1 MAIDLDQFKGI
12 FFEESF
18 EGLDAMESGLLEM
31 NDGGTNLDTVN
42 TIFRAAHSIKGGS
55 GTFGLDSITSFTH
68 IMEGMLDE
76 MREGK
81 REATPDI
88 VNVLLES
95 VDVLRELMTAYQ
107 NNENPDVSHMEDLQ
121 KQLAVLRDSKPNT
134 QVDSIA
140 ESDNGN
146 DSDGNQTDDGG
157 KIEGWNISFHPHAD
171 LFKTGNDPSLILREL
186 SELGEIS
193 VVVDDSHVPAFSEM
207 DPEVCYLSWE
217 IHLKGEI
224 SEAQISE
231 VFEWVEDDCDLEL
244 NAIYPPRKEGDR
256 RVGDRRKPVA
266 DDRRQ
271 GNRRQEARRPNDKPP
286 SKPAATIRVGTD
298 RIDGIIDMVGELVI
312 TQSMLSQLGE
322 DFDMSKL
329 GRLRDGLDELERNS
343 RELQENIMRI
353 RMQPISFA
361 FNRFPRVVHDLSQK
375 LGKKIRLEMVGEETE
390 MDKTVMEKINDP
402 LVHLVRN
409 CLDHGLETPEERLES
424 CKDEEGYVR
433 LKAFHQGGSIVVEVS
448 DDGRGL
454 SREKI
459 LNKALEKGL
468 VKESDVLTDEQVFM
482 LLFKAGF
489 STAEKLS
496 DISGRGVGLDVVR
509 RNIESLGGNVEVR
522 STLGEGST
530 FTIRLPLT
538 LAVLDG
544 QLFRVGGDTYVL
556 PLAAIVESLQIKQ
569 EALGGV
575 AGDSEVYRLR
585 DEYIPIVRL
594 SDVFSTGE
602 HLENL
607 ENALLVVV
615 EWGEKHIG
623 LLVDELLGQQQ
634 VVIKSLE
641 TNYKR
646 VRGISGAT
654 ILGDG
659 TVSLILDISGLIE
672 ISYSIRDA
680 LKPRLAV
687 ENGRRVA

>member
-1 MAIDLDQFKGI
+1 MAIDLEQFKGI

-31 NDGGTNLDTVN
+31 NAGGTNLETVN

-55 GTFGLDSITSFTH
+55 GTFGLGPITSFTH
-68 IMEGMLDE
+68 IMEGLLDE

-81 REATPDI
+81 REATSGI
-88 VNVLLES
+88 INVLLES
-95 VDVLRELMTAYQ
+95 VDVLRELMTAFQ
-107 NNENPDVSHMEDLQ
+107 DNEDPDISHMEDLQ
-121 KQLAVLRDSKPNT
+121 KQLAAIRDSDAT
-134 QVDSIA
+134 GSAATDQHSDSQDADEVD
-140 ESDNGN
+140 
-146 DSDGNQTDDGG
+146 G
-157 KIEGWNISFHPHAD
+157 KETTVEGWNISFRPHEG
-171 LFKTGNDPSLILREL
+171 LLKTGNDPALILREL
-186 SELGEIS
+186 SELGEIT
-193 VVVDDSHVPAFSEM
+193 VEVDDSHLPPLADM
-207 DPEVCYLSWE
+207 DPEACYLSWE
-217 IHLKGEI
+217 IHLEGAIEQ
-224 SEAQISE
+224 EQITGI
-231 VFEWVEDDCDLEL
+231 FEWVEDDCDLEL
-244 NAIYPPRKEGDR
+244 IPVYPVRSKSDR
-256 RVGDRRKPVA
+256 RDKDRRQA
-266 DDRRQ
+266 TSDDRRQ
-271 GNRRQEARRPNDKPP
+271 ENRRQEARRPGDKAP
-286 SKPAATIRVGTD
+286 SKPATTIRVGTD
-298 RIDGIIDMVGELVI
+298 RIDAIIDMVGELVI

-329 GRLRDGLDELERNS
+329 ERLRDGLEELERNS
-343 RELQENIMRI
+343 RDLQENIMRI

-375 LGKKIRLEMVGEETE
+375 LGKKIRLELVGEETE

-409 CLDHGLETPEERLES
+409 CLDHGLESPEERIAAG
-424 CKDEEGYVR
+424 KDDEGYVR
-433 LKAFHQGGSIVVEVS
+433 LKAFHQGGNIVVEVS

-459 LNKALEKGL
+459 LGKAIEKGL
-468 VKESDVLTDEQVFM
+468 VKETDTLTDEAVFM
-482 LLFKAGF
+482 LLFEAGF
-489 STAEKLS
+489 STAEQLS

-509 RNIESLGGNVEVR
+509 RNIESLGGGVEVQSR
-522 STLGEGST
+522 FGEGST

-544 QLFRVGGDTYVL
+544 QLFRIGGDTYVL
-556 PLAAIVESLQIKQ
+556 PLASIVESLQIKR
-569 EALGGV
+569 ELLGGV
-575 AGDSEVYRLR
+575 AGDAEVYRLR
-585 DEYIPIVRL
+585 EEYIPIVRL
-594 SDVFSTGE
+594 SDIFSTGE

-641 TNYKR
+641 TNYER
-646 VRGISGAT
+646 VKGISGAT

-659 TVSLILDISGLIE
+659 TVSLILDISGLVE

-680 LKPRLAV
+680 MKPRLAAV
-687 ENGRRVA
+687 NGRSL